1 MAEVVV
7 VFGDWTE
14 VDVQVLAIVIGGTH
28 QAEHLAFRLIKG
40 VEGLLVQTAPLNAD
54 SLGAAYRA
62 THTLPPAPYTTLAG
76 HGYTSKRS
84 FPL

>member
-1 MAEVVV
+1 
-7 VFGDWTE
+7 
-14 VDVQVLAIVIGGTH
+14 
-28 QAEHLAFRLIKG
+28 
-40 VEGLLVQTAPLNAD
+40 VE
-54 SLGAAYRA
+54 SLGAAHRA